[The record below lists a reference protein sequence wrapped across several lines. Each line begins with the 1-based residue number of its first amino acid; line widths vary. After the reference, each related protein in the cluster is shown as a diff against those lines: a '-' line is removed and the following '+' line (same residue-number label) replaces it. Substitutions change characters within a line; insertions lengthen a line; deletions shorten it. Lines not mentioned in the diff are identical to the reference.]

1 MRDSLLLVEPLI
13 RILSWIRL
21 IRLCLIGLSAS
32 ASCLRLRLSV
42 SSTSDSDL
50 LAAHGTI
57 PATVLDQLDGA
68 ELVEEVTAGQLSGSD
83 HLVLADGAVLEL
95 ADFTCQNSLAASIL
109 RNTISIILKMRWLLA
124 RRVLLY
130 LKLDQWEITFQS
142 LHEVAE
148 LDVFRNISAYFL
160 KILVELLAKEEVIE
174 QTQVEA
180 AHEDEEAQVEQ
191 VQQVCH
197 EIQEEFDLN
206 QVNFC
211 LVVVLDRLLSVACF
225 LVVCRSLL
233 LLIFYDPDSGC
244 LVLLEAVDVCMAKDL
259 SAKDVHQAVVG

>member
-95 ADFTCQNSLAASIL
+95 ADFTCQNSLTACIL

-225 LVVCRSLL
+225 LMVCRSLL

>member
-1 MRDSLLLVEPLI
+1 
-13 RILSWIRL
+13 
-21 IRLCLIGLSAS
+21 
-32 ASCLRLRLSV
+32 
-42 SSTSDSDL
+42 
-50 LAAHGTI
+50 
-57 PATVLDQLDGA
+57 
-68 ELVEEVTAGQLSGSD
+68 
-83 HLVLADGAVLEL
+83 
-95 ADFTCQNSLAASIL
+95 
-109 RNTISIILKMRWLLA
+109 MRWLLA

-142 LHEVAE
+142 LHEIAE

-259 SAKDVHQAVVG
+259 SAKDVHQAVVGRWNLFFNLPSVSCHDAHGLGIAQLSYEAVLLLRDLYESEDRGIGQEHVFRYREALNQLHRPICILKVPEQ